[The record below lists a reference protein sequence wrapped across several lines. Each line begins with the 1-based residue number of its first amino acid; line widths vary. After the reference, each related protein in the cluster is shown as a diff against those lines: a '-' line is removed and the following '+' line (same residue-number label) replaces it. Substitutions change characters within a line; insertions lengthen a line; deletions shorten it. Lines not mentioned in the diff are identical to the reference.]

1 MSDVS
6 GRVNQTRSSIDSMKR
21 EPVCEKHLSGGAK
34 MCSVFPLQ
42 STKQFENRIL
52 AQNSSS
58 ILLNN
63 LQNFLKKNAI
73 KPIAWMFLNLR
84 PLVNNTN

>member
-6 GRVNQTRSSIDSMKR
+6 GWVNQTRSSIDNLKR
-21 EPVCEKHLSGGAK
+21 EQVCEKHLSGGAK
-34 MCSVFPLQ
+34 MCSVFPWQ
-42 STKQFENRIL
+42 STKQFENRIV